1 MSTVPQPVFG
11 VNGYSI
17 PDAGSILAAVQNDLN
32 TAFGGG
38 VNPSLSTPQGQ
49 WCSSQAAIINNK
61 NIQFLYYV
69 SQVDPLY
76 AQGRMQDAIGYIY
89 FMTRNPAMSTSVVCT
104 CTGLAGTVIPAG
116 AQAKDTN
123 GNIYYAQT
131 GGTIPASGSISL
143 TFLNTVTGPIP
154 CGAGTLNQ
162 IYVAIPGWDTITN
175 PAVGSIGTN
184 VETSQQFEFRRQ
196 NSVAMNSKGSMSSIY
211 AAVFASGASL
221 PVPSVPTDVYVT
233 ENTTSSPLTIGGVTL
248 VPHSVYVA
256 VVGGDDN
263 SIAQAIWSKKDLGC
277 DYNGNTTVV
286 VQDTSGYNPPYP
298 TYNVTFERPAAVPI
312 YFAVS
317 IVNDPSLPA
326 GVTSLIQAAIISAF
340 SGGDGGTAQRIG
352 GHVYASRY
360 YAPVLGIDPHIHVL
374 SLYVGTAPSPVGV
387 SAVIN
392 INQYPTVAA
401 ANISVS
407 LV

>member
-1 MSTVPQPVFG
+1 
-11 VNGYSI
+11 
-17 PDAGSILAAVQNDLN
+17 
-32 TAFGGG
+32 
-38 VNPSLSTPQGQ
+38 
-49 WCSSQAAIINNK
+49 
-61 NIQFLYYV
+61 
-69 SQVDPLY
+69 
-76 AQGRMQDAIGYIY
+76 
-89 FMTRNPAMSTSVVCT
+89 
-104 CTGLAGTVIPAG
+104 
-116 AQAKDTN
+116 
-123 GNIYYAQT
+123 
-131 GGTIPASGSISL
+131 
-143 TFLNTVTGPIP
+143 
-154 CGAGTLNQ
+154 
-162 IYVAIPGWDTITN
+162 
-175 PAVGSIGTN
+175 

-211 AAVFASGASL
+211 AAVFASGANL

-233 ENTTSSPLTIGGVTL
+233 ENTTNSPLTIGGVTL